1 MKQLKDILIQLA
13 NGNITP
19 EDAHA
24 ELLKDSYTELGFA
37 NVDWGRSLRCG
48 APEVIFCKG
57 KKLGDIMK
65 IAESLSGNGTVLAS
79 KASSEVA
86 DELQKLFPNGIFN
99 EAAKIFISEPAKINK
114 KLGTVAI
121 ITAGTSDIP
130 VAEEAAATLSAFG
143 IATKS
148 YYDIGVAGVH
158 RALSKIDEISKAD
171 VLIVVAG
178 MDGVLPSVISGL
190 TSKPIVAVPT
200 SVGYGASFEGLA
212 ALLTMLNSCAPGVA
226 VMNIDNGFGA
236 GYFAVSILKNFRG

>member
-13 NGNITP
+13 NGNISP

-24 ELLKDSYTELGFA
+24 ELLRNSFTELGFA
-37 NVDWGRSLRCG
+37 KVDWGRNHRCG

-57 KKLGDIMK
+57 KKLEDIKK

-79 KASSEVA
+79 KATSDVA
-86 DELQKLFPNGIFN
+86 NELHKIFPDGMYN
-99 EAAKIFISEPAKINK
+99 ESAKIFVAQPVKINE

-143 IATKS
+143 IATKN
-148 YYDIGVAGVH
+148 YFDIGVAGVH

-171 VLIVVAG
+171 ILIIIAG

-200 SVGYGASFEGLA
+200 SVGYGASFDGLA

-236 GYFAVSILKNFRG
+236 GYFAASLLRNFRG